1 MHARKARRAAGMWR
15 LAAYGSSGLEE
26 SAQDRD
32 LEERVERHVVDIC
45 ARASGSGRVSARASG
60 QASLRAGEG
69 LVGYGSGAAALA
81 VRGLAL
87 WAEPVGLL
95 GVSFAFLSDTLRG
108 KPRFDAPATG
118 PRIKMGG
125 IIAAYAAST
134 HESPH
139 PLTRTGA
146 SWGVA
151 SGGVNVP
158 LTNTQSARDSSPPT
172 PNTTRQT
179 PDATTD

>member
-1 MHARKARRAAGMWR
+1 MRGEQSWCGRR
-15 LAAYGSSGLEE
+15 LAAHGSSGLVEE
-26 SAQDRD
+26 SAQDGE
-32 LEERVERHVVDIC
+32 LEERVERHVIC
-45 ARASGSGRVSARASG
+45 ARASRSGRVSR
-60 QASLRAGEG
+60 QAGRRHCEP
-69 LVGYGSGAAALA
+69 
-81 VRGLAL
+81 VRGRWAMGRVPQRWQCGLAL